1 MVTHTA
7 SPRAIFRP
15 RVFTIGSSVVMSAAV
30 LALVSGCGTEGN
42 SDDQADAGSS
52 AVLSPTDPGPMF
64 AQCGS
69 VTDEEVVAAFGVGA
83 FTDVTRNGVGCEWTV
98 TGPLGPSVSFS
109 WYRGSPIGRERAGSD
124 LIGRPAADLTIDGHP
139 GFIASREGVL
149 CELGI
154 SFGGD
159 FVHWSVN
166 YGLGSPPTDPC
177 TVGRNLMELTVSRA
191 Q

>member
-1 MVTHTA
+1 M
-7 SPRAIFRP
+7 PRRRALSFSTP
-15 RVFTIGSSVVMSAAV
+15 LVVAAAV
-30 LALVSGCGTEGN
+30 LVSATGCGA
-42 SDDQADAGSS
+42 DDGTAEQSTGSAPTAQAA
-52 AVLSPTDPGPMF
+52 TDPGPMF
-64 AQCGS
+64 AECGS
-69 VTDEEVVAAFGVGA
+69 VTDEEVVAAFGLA

-98 TGPLGPSVSFS
+98 AGSLGPSVAFS

-124 LIGRPAADLTIDGHP
+124 LLGRPAADITIEGHS

-166 YGLGSPPTDPC
+166 YGSANSGLVAPPADPC
-177 TVGRNLMELTVSRA
+177 VVGKSLMELTVSRA